1 MKCPSCKTETLKAT
15 KLEAG
20 LSAMGCDKCHGAS
33 VSLLYYRDWA
43 EREEPVAPVSTL
55 SAEPASESQT
65 ALTCPKCGKL
75 MTKFRVSGCQ
85 NNRLDLCTSCDEA
98 WLDGGEW
105 EMLKS
110 LELSHQMPMVFTE
123 EWQRKVRKQA
133 MDSSREERLAKLID
147 DADLEKAKA
156 ARDWLKDHPNKAEI
170 LFFINHE

>member
-1 MKCPSCKTETLKAT
+1 MQCPSCKTEPLKAT

-20 LSAMGCDKCHGAS
+20 LSAMGCGRCQGAF

-43 EREEPVAPVSTL
+43 EREEPVAEVAEL
-55 SAEPASESQT
+55 SAEPSAETQA

-75 MTKFRVSGCQ
+75 MTKYRVSGCK
-85 NNRLDLCTSCDEA
+85 NNRLDLCSSCDEA

-123 EWQRKVRKQA
+123 EWQRKIRQEELEA
-133 MDSSREERLAKLID
+133 NREARLAKVVGEE
-147 DADLEKAKA
+147 DLEKAKA
-156 ARDWLKDHPNKAEI
+156 MRAWLKAHPNKAEI
-170 LFFINHE
+170 LFFVNQE